1 MNNNLSYRLS
11 ALLFALALC
20 LPGLQAQ
27 DLPGGEVDV
36 IKSFDARLLDAD
48 KINIRPELPPLD
60 TITKLQTY
68 SALNKTLEVDYLP
81 PQIRP
86 LAMLRDG
93 VPQSY
98 NGFLKVGAGLPNAF
112 YGEGSYYITT
122 VKNLD
127 FGINARHFSANNN
140 KKVENQ
146 RFSETY
152 GAVDGTY
159 YFDQGFAV
167 NGKMK
172 YNRDAVYFYGYNKL
186 NEQLDTN
193 QTPYSFEPEEIK
205 QRFNIIDASGSIFNG
220 ERTEA
225 DFNYFAG
232 VDAYLMRDNY
242 AARENG
248 LKLTLDATK
257 WFRNSDPLQIKLITD
272 FTSFKNSEKQTL
284 NNFYLQPSYTYHAD
298 RFKVKVGLNVTSHE
312 DDFSFFP
319 DIEAS
324 ANIIEGLIGAY
335 VGAGGDLKKNTFRSL
350 SDYNPYIESKVD
362 LENTRY
368 YHFYGGVK
376 GNFKGVDYDAQ
387 IGYKTTENLALFVIS
402 DFMDSIPR
410 FDAIYDSVDIFLFK
424 ASLSAPIFKGFELM
438 GSVSQSI
445 FSPQREEKA
454 WHLPTLS
461 VNATA
466 RYTTPDQ
473 NIRFTGEFFLENGV
487 SYKAADGTAKNLNAL
502 FDISAGVEYFFTENI
517 GGFVQLNNL
526 ANNRRQRWQNY
537 PTFGLNALI
546 GVSARF

>member
-1 MNNNLSYRLS
+1 MNINSIYRLS
-11 ALLFALALC
+11 ALLLIAFCTLQTA
-20 LPGLQAQ
+20 QAQ

-36 IKSFDARLLDAD
+36 IKSFDARLLETD
-48 KINIRPELPPLD
+48 KVNIRPQLPPLD
-60 TITKLQTY
+60 TITRLQTY
-68 SALNKTLEVDYLP
+68 SALNKTLEVEYLP

-86 LAMLRDG
+86 LAMQRDG
-93 VPQSY
+93 LPQSY
-98 NGFLKVGAGLPNAF
+98 NGFLKAGVGLPNAF
-112 YGEGSYYITT
+112 YGEGSYYVTS

-127 FGINARHFSANNN
+127 LGITGQHFSANNT
-140 KKVENQ
+140 KKIENQ
-146 RFSETY
+146 RFSETNA
-152 GAVDGTY
+152 GIDGTY

-167 NGKMK
+167 NGKLK
-172 YNRDAVYFYGYNKL
+172 YNRDAVFFYGYNEL

-193 QTPYSFEPEEIK
+193 QTPISFEGEEIK
-205 QRFNIIDASGSIFNG
+205 QRFNIIDASASIFNG

-232 VDAYLMRDNY
+232 VETYLMRDNY
-242 AARENG
+242 ASRENG
-248 LKLTLDATK
+248 LKLTLNAMK
-257 WFRNSDPLQIKLITD
+257 WFNNSDPLQLKLITD

-298 RFKVKVGLNVTSHE
+298 RFKVKVGANIVSHE
-312 DDFSFFP
+312 DEFSFFP
-319 DIEAS
+319 DIEGS
-324 ANIIEGLIGAY
+324 VNIIEGLIGAY
-335 VGAGGDLKKNTFRSL
+335 IGAGGDLQKNTFRSL
-350 SDYNPYIESKVD
+350 SDYNPFIESKVE

-368 YHFYGGVK
+368 YHFYGGIK
-376 GNFKGVDYDAQ
+376 GNFKGVDYNAQ
-387 IGYKTTENLALFVIS
+387 LGYKTTEDLALFLVS
-402 DFMDSIPR
+402 DPMDSIVR
-410 FDAIYDSVDIFLFK
+410 FNPVYDSVNVFLFK

-473 NIRFTGEFFLENGV
+473 NLRFTGEFFLENGV
-487 SYKAADGTAKNLNAL
+487 PFQTRDGMADNLNAL
-502 FDISAGVEYFFTENI
+502 FDVSVGAEYFFTENI
-517 GGFVQLNNL
+517 GGFVQINNL

-537 PTFGLNALI
+537 PTFGLNALV

>member
-1 MNNNLSYRLS
+1 MNNNLSYRL
-11 ALLFALALC
+11 FALIFAVALG
-20 LPGLQAQ
+20 LPALQAQ

-36 IKSFDARLLDAD
+36 IKSFDARLLETD

-60 TITKLQTY
+60 TITRLQTY
-68 SALNKTLEVDYLP
+68 SALNKTLEVEYLP
-81 PQIRP
+81 PKIRP
-86 LAMLRDG
+86 MAMRSDG
-93 VPQSY
+93 VPESY
-98 NGFLKVGAGLPNAF
+98 NGFLKAGVGLPNAF
-112 YGEGSYYITT
+112 YGEGSYYITS

-140 KKVENQ
+140 KRVENQ
-146 RFSETY
+146 RFSETF

-172 YNRDAVYFYGYNKL
+172 YSRDAVYFYGYNKL
-186 NEQLDTN
+186 NELLDTS

-205 QRFNIIDASGSIFNG
+205 QRFNIIDVSGSIYNG

-242 AARENG
+242 ASRENG
-248 LKLTLDATK
+248 LRLTLDATK
-257 WFRNSDPLQIKLITD
+257 WFNNSDPLQLKLITD
-272 FTSFKNSEKQTL
+272 FTTFRNSEKQTL

-298 RFKVKVGLNVTSHE
+298 RFKVRVGVNIASHE
-312 DDFSFFP
+312 DEFSFFP
-319 DIEAS
+319 NVEGS
-324 ANIIEGLIGAY
+324 VNIIEGLIGAY
-335 VGAGGDLKKNTFRSL
+335 IGAGGDLKKNTFRTL
-350 SDYNPYIESKVD
+350 SDYNPFIESKVD
-362 LENTRY
+362 LENTSY
-368 YHFYGGVK
+368 YHFYGGIK

-387 IGYKTTENLALFVIS
+387 LGYKTTENLALFVIS
-402 DFMDSIPR
+402 DPMDSIPR

-438 GSVSQSI
+438 GTVSQSI
-445 FSPQREEKA
+445 FSTMREEKA

-473 NIRFTGEFFLENGV
+473 NLRFTGEFFLENGV
-487 SYKAADGTAKNLNAL
+487 PYKAADGTAKNLNAL
-502 FDISAGVEYFFTENI
+502 FDVNAGVEYFFTENI

-546 GVSARF
+546 GVTARF